1 MPSYCKDIYIIKFKF
16 VAKTQFLY
24 TKIDIYTILYRN
36 SSFKQIN
43 LVVTKYPCLLGHLV
57 LSMSEGLFL
66 LDTKD

>member
-1 MPSYCKDIYIIKFKF
+1 MF

-24 TKIDIYTILYRN
+24 TKIYTYTILYRN

-43 LVVTKYPCLLGHLV
+43 LVVTKYLCLLGHLV

-66 LDTKD
+66 KDTKD